1 MLKEKNTFIIELLT
15 QSTKTGNLVWSE
27 ISTNDNRRNY
37 YRNMTS
43 TGEDGTK
50 YELEIKYSLAGDSFN
65 LDTNPSIFL
74 RNNNL
79 PNGLYMISIFN
90 TEPGVLVSLRDLVK
104 EMYCKDLNPTSQII
118 EDTLDSISKGISTSE
133 YRENKISK
141 LLD

>member
-37 YRNMTS
+37 YRNMTA

-50 YELEIKYSLAGDSFN
+50 YEIEIRYSLAGDSFN
-65 LDTNPSIFL
+65 LDTNPSVFL

-79 PNGLYMISIFN
+79 PNGLYMISLFN
-90 TEPGVLVSLRDLVK
+90 TEPDVLVNLRDLVK
-104 EMYCKDLNPTSQII
+104 EMFCKDLNPTSQII
-118 EDTLDSISKGISTSE
+118 EDTLDVISKGISTSE
-133 YRENKISK
+133 YRENKINK

>member
-1 MLKEKNTFIIELLT
+1 MLKEKNTLIIELLT

-37 YRNMTS
+37 YRNMTA

-50 YELEIKYSLAGDSFN
+50 YEIEIRYSLGGDSFN
-65 LDTNPSIFL
+65 LDTNPSVFL

-79 PNGLYMISIFN
+79 PNGLYMINLFN
-90 TEPGVLVSLRDLVK
+90 TEPDVLVNLRDLVK
-104 EMYCKDLNPTSQII
+104 EMFCKDLNPTSQII
-118 EDTLDSISKGISTSE
+118 EDTLDVISKGISTSE
-133 YRENKISK
+133 YRENKINK